1 MIVIGIIFVCICF
14 SNSIRK
20 KMKSQADIALD
31 PKEDIEHTIIW
42 EIDSFPKEFRKNWL
56 AALDYR
62 FISILL
68 ITSIAAILS
77 LSLMKRLGA
86 TAENVESVP
95 DFHEHYARLL
105 IQEQP
110 QVADDIAPPV
120 EQNRD
125 TYLFGVESVTRP
137 VSGTNT
143 ESTSQGDAGAPA
155 SESPPASSSRVS
167 SRQANTAFSSEE
179 NRARNVE
186 GVGLF
191 KYLATDSRGTQNTSD
206 AVLSD
211 ISDTDGYSAVAN
223 LDGKQMRHYTAQSG
237 DGSSEYSLRGSKL
250 EDIGIDDVVG
260 SLSGKGNAE
269 AKVVVKNIDWDHI
282 PSTDEK
288 TAPERRRDGLT
299 RSPEE
304 ISKILL
310 AHNRTIQDCYKQAL
324 RQDSGLKGKIVVKFT
339 VTPDGE
345 VTEVNIVNSNLKNG
359 NLERCILRRIK
370 RWKDFG
376 FCDPEIGDLTYRQTY
391 VFGY

>member
-1 MIVIGIIFVCICF
+1 
-14 SNSIRK
+14 
-20 KMKSQADIALD
+20 MKTQTDIALD
-31 PKEDIEHTIIW
+31 TENDIGHSIIW

-62 FISILL
+62 FLSILL
-68 ITSIAAILS
+68 ITSISAILS
-77 LSLMKRLGA
+77 LSLMRNIES
-86 TAENVESVP
+86 TAEDVQSVP
-95 DFHEHYARLL
+95 NFHEHYARLL

-110 QVADDIAPPV
+110 QVADDVAPSV
-120 EQNRD
+120 DQIRD
-125 TYLFGVESVTRP
+125 TYLFGVENVVRQVP
-137 VSGTNT
+137 GTDADPIA
-143 ESTSQGDAGAPA
+143 QGDAEAPV
-155 SESPPASSSRVS
+155 SESSPASSSPVS
-167 SRQANTAFSSEE
+167 SRRANTEFSSEE
-179 NRARNVE
+179 KRARNVE

-223 LDGKQMRHYTAQSG
+223 LDGKQMKRYTAQSG

-269 AKVVVKNIDWDHI
+269 AKVVVKNIDWDQI

-324 RQDSGLKGKIVVKFT
+324 RQDNGLKGKIVVKFT

-345 VTEVNIVNSNLKNG
+345 VTEVHIVNSNLKNG

-376 FCDPEIGDLTYRQTY
+376 FCDPDIGDLTYRQTY